1 MIPAVLRTIVTL
13 SLTLLLAGCGSMDPL
28 KLLEDESNI
37 DPPAELVE
45 LNNSI
50 NVRKLWTTS
59 IGSGSST
66 DRVKLV
72 PSVHGGRVYV
82 ANREGVVK
90 ALDSGSGRVIWSVE
104 KEGLEISG
112 GPGAGEGLVLVGT
125 SNGEVVALS
134 EQDGS
139 EKWRARV
146 SSEVLSVPKAGMGM
160 VVVHTIDGKLYA
172 MDATNGKMA
181 WVYDRSIPVLTL
193 HGNSSPII
201 SGSAVICGFANGK
214 LIAFDIKSGQQLWA
228 STIAVSTGRSELERM
243 VDIDGDPVLQNGM
256 VYVATYQ
263 GQLAAVSEDSGDV
276 IWRRKLSSY
285 AGLGAD
291 DENLYVSDAEDKV
304 WAIDPKNS
312 SSLWKQSKLHGRKL
326 SAPAVLGKYIL
337 VGDFEGYLHWMSPE
351 DGQLLARSRVGDE
364 PISTPPVIDGN
375 VAYVLGDGGELA
387 AITIS
392 GKDH

>member
-1 MIPAVLRTIVTL
+1 MVSARISVI
-13 SLTLLLAGCGSMDPL
+13 SLLLLLVGCGSLDPL
-28 KLLEDESNI
+28 QLLEDEPNI
-37 DPPAELVE
+37 EPPAELVE
-45 LNNSI
+45 LKSSI
-50 NVRKLWTTS
+50 GVRKLWSTS
-59 IGSGSST
+59 VGSGSSE

-72 PSVHGGRVYV
+72 PYVQGSRVYV

-90 ALDSGSGRVIWSVE
+90 ALDSSSGRIVWSVE

-112 GPGAGEGLVLVGT
+112 GPGAGEGLVLIGT

-146 SSEVLSVPKAGMGM
+146 SSEVLSVPKVGRGV

-172 MDATNGKMA
+172 MDASDGKLK

-193 HGNSSPII
+193 HGNSSPVI
-201 SGSAVICGFANGK
+201 SGSAVICGFASGK
-214 LIAFDIKSGQQLWA
+214 LISFDLESGQQIWE
-228 STIAVSTGRSELERM
+228 STIAVPTGRSELERM
-243 VDIDGDPVLQNGM
+243 VDIDGDPVVQSGM

-263 GQLAAVSEDSGDV
+263 GQLAAVVEDTGDV
-276 IWRRKLSSY
+276 VWRRKLSSY
-285 AGLGAD
+285 AGLDAD
-291 DENLYVSDAEDKV
+291 FKNLYVSDAEDMV

-312 SSLWKQSKLHGRKL
+312 SSMWKQSKLRGRKL
-326 SAPAVLGKYIL
+326 SAPAVLGEYVV

-351 DGQLLARSRVGDE
+351 DGHMVARTRVGDQ
-364 PISTPPVIDGN
+364 PITTPPVIDGK

-387 AITIS
+387 AIAIS
-392 GKDH
+392 GASQ